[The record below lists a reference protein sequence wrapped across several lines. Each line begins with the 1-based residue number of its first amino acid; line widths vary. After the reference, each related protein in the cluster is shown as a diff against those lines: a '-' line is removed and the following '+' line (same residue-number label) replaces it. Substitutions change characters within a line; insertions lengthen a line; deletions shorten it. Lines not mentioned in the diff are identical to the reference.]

1 MSSGFCPIT
10 QERGNSDGLL
20 AQQFYNHRR
29 QREDSPRGKPVT
41 QKEPV
46 CGTERPGQ
54 QGRGTT
60 HLSAGARRGPLSLH
74 PGLLRRLRCCQVL
87 LPSHKHTS
95 KMFVLAATCRV
106 ITLISDRLRETGLS
120 TTHASKI
127 AALID
132 SRYCLKSIF
141 VVQLVRVDIY
151 EKANSISYSLV

>member
-1 MSSGFCPIT
+1 MSSGFCP
-10 QERGNSDGLL
+10 RGNSDGLL

-74 PGLLRRLRCCQVL
+74 PGLLRRLRRCQVL

-106 ITLISDRLRETGLS
+106 IAPISDRLCEMGLS
-120 TTHASKI
+120 TTRKQNSSFNRQQILLEIHFCC
-127 AALID
+127 AAG
-132 SRYCLKSIF
+132 
-141 VVQLVRVDIY
+141 
-151 EKANSISYSLV
+151 